1 MTQNNDQSSNPFIA
15 RIQQYDAKLSQYGLD
30 EFDNPFA
37 RYSIKDQAERR
48 INNENITED
57 AERQKVYDEI
67 KAQYREYLAYISANN
82 TTQSATID
90 KTKNAVEDDDT
101 EFQRG
106 YNACIESMR
115 QQEERRKSK
124 YHEGWQAAWKEAND
138 RDVLNIRAEVEQELE
153 QNDTSS
159 ISNLLEN
166 NAIQRLRE
174 EVKQLDERLRK
185 IERYTEE

>member
-1 MTQNNDQSSNPFIA
+1 MTQNDDQSSNPFIA

-57 AERQKVYDEI
+57 TDKQKVYDEI

-82 TTQSATID
+82 TTQIATID
-90 KTKNAVEDDDT
+90 KTKNAVEDDDA

-106 YNACIESMR
+106 YTACIESMR

-124 YHEGWQAAWKEAND
+124 YHEGWQAAWKASCNIDVTKEEA
-138 RDVLNIRAEVEQELE
+138 ALE
-153 QNDTSS
+153 QRLEQSETSL

-185 IERYTEE
+185 IEKYTEE